1 MKKVV
6 IILLFIL
13 VFSAC
18 GILGYQ
24 LANRMNPAQPQAS
37 SAGSGRVGQ
46 GEQHNLVII
55 QVDQLDS
62 LQPHLISVWYA
73 SLYFLEDKPP
83 TLTFGQLYPM
93 RANQAT
99 NQSIGKSFALDSHGE
114 PSAGFWRNLE
124 TFKIKWE
131 GYLLVDNVAMQ
142 RVLEWINGPGDYV
155 SILGSGPDGSDQRNQ
170 LADQSC
176 QKIAGIDQRQGPSLE
191 WGDLIPAH
199 FHSNLRMED
208 ALAYW
213 DRVKSA
219 RDARCEILPA
229 R

>member
-13 VFSAC
+13 VFAAC

-24 LANRMNPAQPQAS
+24 LANQTNPAQPQTR
-37 SAGSGRVGQ
+37 SAAAGRVGQ

-62 LQPHLISVWYA
+62 FQPHLISIWYT

-83 TLTFGQLYPM
+83 ALTFGQLYPM
-93 RANQAT
+93 RTNQT
-99 NQSIGKSFALDSHGE
+99 VNQSIKNSFGLDGNGE
-114 PSAGFWRNLE
+114 PSAGFWRNLD

-131 GYLLVDNVAMQ
+131 GYLLVDNVTIQ
-142 RVLEWINGPGDYV
+142 RVLQWINGPGDYA
-155 SILGSGPDGSDQRNQ
+155 SILASGPEASDQRNQ
-170 LADQSC
+170 LVEQSC
-176 QKIAGIDQRQGPSLE
+176 QKIAGIDQRQGPALE
-191 WGDLIPAH
+191 WSDLVPAH
-199 FHSNLRMED
+199 FHSNLSMEA
-208 ALAYW
+208 ALSYW
-213 DRVKSA
+213 NRVKTA
-219 RDARCEILPA
+219 KDVRCEILPA